1 MRRFNNLIVSLLAGV
16 LILPPA
22 PALAKTRKGDRLRN
36 EARTAEVRE
45 DFDKALE
52 LASQA
57 VEEDPSD
64 PSYVLALR
72 RMRFEA
78 GSMDAVESR
87 CSDLQRAQVSARA
100 DAEVG
105 RAA

>member
-72 RMRFEA
+72 RIRFEA
-78 GSMDAVESR
+78 GNMHVR
-87 CSDLQRAQVSARA
+87 QGQRMRDEFRDSGYRARIHR
-100 DAEVG
+100 G
-105 RAA
+105 R